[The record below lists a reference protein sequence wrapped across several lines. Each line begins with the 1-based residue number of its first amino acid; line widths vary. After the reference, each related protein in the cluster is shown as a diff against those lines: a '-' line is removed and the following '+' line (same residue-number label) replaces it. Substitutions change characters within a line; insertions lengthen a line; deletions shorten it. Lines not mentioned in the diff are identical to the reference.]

1 MPRILTAVIA
11 IVVTC
16 AAAIPLRS
24 AAQAIP
30 NATPSATPPAIAS
43 PSPSPTASQ
52 LPLVPAGVVPPDAA
66 VELAGTNSAAFVTSR
81 IEAAIAQ
88 GAQLQP
94 GATLAVRGVTIAQ
107 PLVPGVALEA
117 QAQVQIDG
125 HGRFADAVGT
135 TSVHLHVDTLPVL
148 NPTLLFYSD
157 DPEMLGAGDDGV
169 LFRGTFDIVHPAR
182 AYVYHVS
189 RTPGRRL
196 ALVLQAA
203 GAATRVQILGA
214 AAGPSG
220 AWAYVGHVSTDRYLL
235 ERAPQQS
242 FVTTIPA
249 GAPYVFPLGA
259 FTQRSELLDAIYDL
273 RVLQGGPVQAL
284 IVAAGAAND
293 PSPFVSQPE
302 LRGDGHGRRGEYGL
316 VAVPPLALSYV
327 AGGAEPV
334 PFAVGYPVV
343 PNLRP
348 GGRALGGDYG
358 VLREVALKLT
368 NPSTIPQSVSLYE
381 MLGNTGGGGTTTTI
395 WFTGDPAPT
404 EVPCVRTMQKRYLV
418 KEFTLGAGEI
428 RTVTGEYMTDGTSS
442 FPLFFGL
449 TRNVPPAPEP
459 HACG

>member
-1 MPRILTAVIA
+1 MSRSLAAIIIA
-11 IVVTC
+11 TVVTV
-16 AAAIPLRS
+16 AAAAAPLRS

-30 NATPSATPPAIAS
+30 IATPSAIAS
-43 PSPSPTASQ
+43 PSPSPPAPEI
-52 LPLVPAGVVPPDAA
+52 PLVPAGVVPPD
-66 VELAGTNSAAFVTSR
+66 VTIELAGTNSPAFVTAR
-81 IEAAIAQ
+81 IQDAIAQ
-88 GAQLQP
+88 AAQLQP
-94 GATLAVRGVTIAQ
+94 GATIEVHGVTIAQ
-107 PLVPGVALEA
+107 PLAPGVALEA

-125 HGRFADAVGT
+125 HGRFADVPGT
-135 TSVHLHVDTLPVL
+135 TSVHVHVDTLPIL

-196 ALVLQAA
+196 ALVLEATGA
-203 GAATRVQILGA
+203 GARVQILGA
-214 AAGPSG
+214 AAGPSN

-235 ERAPQQS
+235 ERGSQES
-242 FVTTIPA
+242 FVTTI
-249 GAPYVFPLGA
+249 GGGTPYVFPLGA
-259 FTQRSELLDAIYDL
+259 FTQPSELLDAIYDL

-284 IVAAGAAND
+284 IVADDAASD
-293 PSPFVSQPE
+293 PSALLTQPE

-327 AGGAEPV
+327 VGGAEPV

-358 VLREVALKLT
+358 VIREVALTLT
-368 NPSTIPQSVSLYE
+368 NPSTIPQSVALYE

-404 EVPCVRTMQKRYLV
+404 EVPCVRAMQTRYLV
-418 KEFTLGAGEI
+418 KEFTVEAGAS

-449 TRNVPPAPEP
+449 TRNAPPVPSP